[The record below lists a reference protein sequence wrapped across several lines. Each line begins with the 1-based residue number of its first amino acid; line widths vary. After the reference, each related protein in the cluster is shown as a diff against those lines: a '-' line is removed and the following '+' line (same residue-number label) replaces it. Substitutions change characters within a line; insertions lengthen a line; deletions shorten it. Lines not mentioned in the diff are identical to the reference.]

1 MLKDNVQEA
10 LNKQINAELYSAYI
24 YLSMAAYFESEALPG
39 FAKWMEAQAAEE
51 VAHAM
56 RFYRY
61 IYNRGGRVF
70 MRPIEGPRGE
80 WDGVVDVFQ
89 NTLDHE
95 RYVSSLIHDLVDLAR
110 TEKDHP
116 TENMLQWF
124 VEEQVEEE
132 ATAEELLDQLKMIE
146 GDKSALFMMDRELGA
161 RQMPAGTGTEGE

>member
-10 LNKQINAELYSAYI
+10 LNNQINAELYSAYI

-61 IYNRGGRVF
+61 VYDRGGRVF
-70 MRPIEGPRGE
+70 MKPIEGPRGE

-110 TEKDHP
+110 AEKDHP

-161 RQMPAGTGTEGE
+161 RQVPTGTGTEGE